1 MVRSSSLDVPSPHAC
16 ILPSSLG
23 TSANTQLSVLPQA
36 LPDADASTQR
46 ELTLLVVESEAVSKK
61 QKLRLTVPDFPT
73 LLTRCAPFLPVAPA
87 FCADNT
93 CGPSAQR
100 ELGLSTAIVLCR
112 AGGVADELPVAMN
125 ELSDLDDTTKVQ
137 VLTREGYLQLF
148 MAKPATA
155 VVFELRSDEK
165 ICTSAFGPEKGA

>member
-73 LLTRCAPFLPVAPA
+73 LLARCAPVLSVAHVFL
-87 FCADNT
+87 
-93 CGPSAQR
+93 R
-100 ELGLSTAIVLCR
+100 
-112 AGGVADELPVAMN
+112 
-125 ELSDLDDTTKVQ
+125 
-137 VLTREGYLQLF
+137 
-148 MAKPATA
+148 
-155 VVFELRSDEK
+155 
-165 ICTSAFGPEKGA
+165 